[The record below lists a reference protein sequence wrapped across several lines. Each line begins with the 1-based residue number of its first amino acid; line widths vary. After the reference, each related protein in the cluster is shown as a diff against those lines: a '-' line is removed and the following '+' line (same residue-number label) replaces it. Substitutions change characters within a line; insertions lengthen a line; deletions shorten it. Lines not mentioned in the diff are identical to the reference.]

1 MQVGD
6 LVRCDTNVGLIIRQI
21 GDPWAI
27 DCDQYWIVKWLNGT
41 TETLNGLLLEV
52 INESRLSGETQQVWK
67 SRYPC
72 EPREGSAQY
81 ATSACA
87 WHP

>member
-21 GDPWAI
+21 GPPYSI

-41 TETLNGLLLEV
+41 TETLNGRLLEV
-52 INESRLSGETQQVWK
+52 INASR
-67 SRYPC
+67 
-72 EPREGSAQY
+72 
-81 ATSACA
+81 
-87 WHP
+87 

>member
-27 DCDQYWIVKWLNGT
+27 ECDQYWIVKWLNGT
-41 TETLNGLLLEV
+41 TETLNGRLLEV
-52 INESRLSGETQQVWK
+52 INESR
-67 SRYPC
+67 
-72 EPREGSAQY
+72 
-81 ATSACA
+81 
-87 WHP
+87 